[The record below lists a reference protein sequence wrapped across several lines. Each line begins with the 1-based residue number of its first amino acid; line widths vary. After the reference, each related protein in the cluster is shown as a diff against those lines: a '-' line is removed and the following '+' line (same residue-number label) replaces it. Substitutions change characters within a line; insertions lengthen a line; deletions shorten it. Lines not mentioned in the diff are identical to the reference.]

1 MGWSIT
7 RRGNQPT
14 RRRNLDTIF
23 DRREMLS
30 RNAQHMSEVFKVYT
44 HSVRKHFLLLAEDPN
59 SNTVKLYFR
68 LHSMH

>member
-1 MGWSIT
+1 LVNLPQLRFRQHDLGCRRRPASDIWLTMGWSIT

-30 RNAQHMSEVFKVYT
+30 RNA
-44 HSVRKHFLLLAEDPN
+44 
-59 SNTVKLYFR
+59 
-68 LHSMH
+68 